1 MLFTAAILVCLV
13 DKPRGYDTCQVI
25 NAHFKYPN
33 EEMCWT
39 AMNTQ
44 LKYQGNNLL
53 KVGYELVDAKC
64 INWFEEKKQK
74 L

>member
-1 MLFTAAILVCLV
+1 MLYTAAILVCLV
-13 DKPRGYDTCQVI
+13 GEERSYATCQVI

-33 EEMCWT
+33 EEMCWS
-39 AMNTQ
+39 AMNQQ
-44 LKYQGNNLL
+44 LKYQGQNLL

-64 INWFEEKKQK
+64 IDWLEEKQK